1 MFTLIENGDVY
12 TPDHKGRTSVLL
24 AGTRVERV
32 GPVDRRGL
40 DLLKVEHRVIDAS
53 GCYVVPG
60 LIDPHVH
67 LLGGSGE
74 SGFNT
79 QTPEFFPAE
88 IVRHG
93 TTTVVGTLGV
103 DTTMKTMAGLLAKA
117 KGLKQDGLNAFVW
130 TGGYD
135 AEKASILSSVREDV
149 MFIEEVIGAGEVA
162 ISDERAMELTRE
174 QIAKLASDAHVG
186 GMLSG
191 KAGITHFHVGERPSG
206 LAPLRDVLE
215 HTGVEPGW
223 LYATHVQRNEKL
235 MREAIALARKGMNV
249 DCDVIEHDAA
259 KWLRYYRQHDGPPER
274 LTFSSDASATR
285 PGLLWEALRS
295 CVVDHGMPLED
306 VLPHFTRCTAA
317 ILKLGLKG
325 ELAPCKAGDVLVL
338 TRDGLDVAH
347 VVSRGKVLVD
357 DGRMVMEQ
365 PFLEASDREVH
376 LVGKKA
382 GDAED

>member
-1 MFTLIENGDVY
+1 MLTLIENGEVF
-12 TPDHKGRTSVLL
+12 TPDRLGRTSVLL
-24 AGTRVERV
+24 AGSRVVRV
-32 GPVDRRGL
+32 GRVDRRGL
-40 DLLKVEHRVIDAS
+40 DLLGVEHRVVDAS
-53 GCYVVPG
+53 GCLVVPG
-60 LIDPHVH
+60 LVDPHVH

-135 AEKASILSSVREDV
+135 AQHASILSSVRDDV

-162 ISDERAMELTRE
+162 ISDGRAMELTRE
-174 QIAKLASDAHVG
+174 EIARLASDAHVG

-191 KAGITHFHVGERPSG
+191 KAGITHFHVGEQGTG

-223 LYATHVQRNEKL
+223 LYATHVQRSEKL
-235 MREAIALARKGMNV
+235 MREAVQLARKGMAV
-249 DCDVIEHDAA
+249 DCDVIEHDAPR
-259 KWLRYYRQHDGPPER
+259 WLRFYRDHDGPPDR

-285 PGLLWEALRS
+285 PGLLYEALRG
-295 CVVDHGMPLED
+295 CVANEGMPLED
-306 VLPHFTRCTAA
+306 VLPHFTRNTAA

-325 ELAPCKAGDVLVL
+325 ELAPGKAGDVLVL
-338 TRDGLDVAH
+338 AKDGLDVVH
-347 VVSRGKVLVD
+347 VLSLGEMLVE
-357 DGRMVMEQ
+357 DGELVMRQ
-365 PFLEASDREVH
+365 PFLEGSDREIH

-382 GDAED
+382 HDVET